1 MISVADL
8 DAIVQARLEDA
19 KVLLS
24 NGRIDGANYVCGFAV
39 EVALKARICRT
50 LNWPAFP
57 EKRHE
62 FENLSSLKTHRLDV
76 LLALSGQED
85 RIRSENFD
93 EWSAVATWDPEVRYT
108 RVGQVDTA
116 EVEKMLSAAERLSG
130 VL

>member
-1 MISVADL
+1 VISVADL

-62 FENLSSLKTHRLDV
+62 FENLSSRKTHRLDV
-76 LLALSGQED
+76 LLGAFWPGRPHPEREFRRMVGRCHLGSRGEVHEGRTSG
-85 RIRSENFD
+85 
-93 EWSAVATWDPEVRYT
+93 Y
-108 RVGQVDTA
+108 G
-116 EVEKMLSAAERLSG
+116 
-130 VL
+130 